1 MRSAQRTDVRRT
13 RIGWEEGGEEG
24 GEGNSN
30 TLVLEHP
37 FITPAPRA
45 CSAVEL
51 VAMQPGSAKITEPKH
66 DSRYK
71 IS

>member
-13 RIGWEEGGEEG
+13 RIGWEEG